1 MSNMLIIDL
10 ASLSAYEVAL
20 EEFKASIQK
29 HCNELEAD
37 INTYGKY
44 MQDAKSQKA
53 ISDTQVACADVK
65 RCLGHVDNAL
75 DMVRDLKN
83 KINNL

>member
-1 MSNMLIIDL
+1 MSNMLIMDV
-10 ASLSAYEVAL
+10 ASLSAYEAAL

-37 INTYGKY
+37 INTYGKF

-53 ISDTQVACADVK
+53 ISDTRAACADVM

-75 DMVRDLKN
+75 DMVRSLKTA
-83 KINNL
+83 ISNL

>member
-29 HCNELEAD
+29 HCNELEAN
-37 INTYGKY
+37 INAYGKY

-53 ISDTQVACADVK
+53 ISDTQAACADVK

>member
-1 MSNMLIIDL
+1 MSNMLIMDV
-10 ASLSAYEVAL
+10 ASLSAYEEAL

-29 HCNELEAD
+29 HCNELQSK
-37 INTYGKY
+37 INTYGKF

-53 ISDTQVACADVK
+53 INDTCDACADVL

-75 DMVRDLKN
+75 DMVRNLKAA
-83 KINNL
+83 ISNL

>member
-1 MSNMLIIDL
+1 MSNMLIMDL
-10 ASLSAYEVAL
+10 ASLSKYEAAL
-20 EEFKASIQK
+20 EEFKANIQK
-29 HCNELEAD
+29 HCNDLESD

-53 ISDTQVACADVK
+53 IKDTQDACADVK

-75 DMVRDLKN
+75 DMVRNLKAA
-83 KINNL
+83 ISNL

>member
-1 MSNMLIIDL
+1 MSNMLIMDL
-10 ASLSAYEVAL
+10 ASLSRYEAAL

-29 HCNELEAD
+29 HCNDLESD
-37 INTYGKY
+37 INTYGRY

-53 ISDTQVACADVK
+53 IKDTQDACADVK

-75 DMVRDLKN
+75 DMVRTLKTA
-83 KINNL
+83 ISNL

>member
-1 MSNMLIIDL
+1 MSNMLIMDL
-10 ASLSAYEVAL
+10 ASLSMYEAAL
-20 EEFKASIQK
+20 EEFKANIQK
-29 HCNELEAD
+29 YCNDLESD

-53 ISDTQVACADVK
+53 ISDTQAACADVK

-75 DMVRDLKN
+75 DMVRNLKTE
-83 KINNL
+83 ISNL

>member
-1 MSNMLIIDL
+1 MSNMLIMDL
-10 ASLSAYEVAL
+10 ASLSKYEAAL

-29 HCNELEAD
+29 HCNDLELD

-53 ISDTQVACADVK
+53 ISDTKAACNDVK

-75 DMVRDLKN
+75 DMIRSLKTD
-83 KINNL
+83 ISNL